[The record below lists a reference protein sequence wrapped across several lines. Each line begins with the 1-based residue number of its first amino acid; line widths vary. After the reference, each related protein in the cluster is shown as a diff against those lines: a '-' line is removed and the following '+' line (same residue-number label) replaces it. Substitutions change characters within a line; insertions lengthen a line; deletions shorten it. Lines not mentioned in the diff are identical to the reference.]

1 MKTSKDYLKAKEL
14 GLTDINARWGNGIDH
29 HFMSK
34 RIMKFL
40 QDIDYNDCDDSFCW
54 KCGGDGDNGEELMYQ
69 LDAFFELMD
78 KEVKQ

>member
-1 MKTSKDYLKAKEL
+1 MNSPDYLKAKEL
-14 GLTDINARWGNGIDH
+14 GLTDTNARWENGTDH
-29 HFMSK
+29 HAMSQ
-34 RIMKFL
+34 RIMNFL